1 MTGGTDPAP
10 AGLLQAC
17 GAGEFV
23 LSFRNR
29 PIGRESARAIPTP
42 GGGVRMQVDTAL
54 DVGRLALRQKV
65 VAGFDC
71 ALRPECCTVTADCN
85 SRQMRLEMEFDQD
98 HVVARSVCD
107 GREQSRSIALDHPP
121 LILVDNC
128 LSLHALAAVIARR
141 SGSETIFTSVPAA
154 ADLSVTAPGIRPV
167 LLGGRDFGPPT
178 LTLHLAP
185 DLQEHAWIRGGWAER
200 LVVPQ
205 AQMCVDWVRKEGIRN
220 EGGGLS

>member
-1 MTGGTDPAP
+1 MTGGTDPAY

-42 GGGVRMQVDTAL
+42 GGGLGLRVETAL
-54 DVGRLALRQKV
+54 EVGRFLLRQEV
-65 VAGFDC
+65 VVDLDC
-71 ALRPECCTVTADCN
+71 ALRPKCCRVTTVHD
-85 SRQMRLEMEFDQD
+85 SQQMYLEMNFDQD
-98 HVVARSVCD
+98 RVVARYVRD
-107 GREQSRSIALDHPP
+107 GRERCRSIALDHPP
-121 LILVDNC
+121 LLLVDNC
-128 LSLHALAAVIARR
+128 FSLHALAAVIARRR

-154 ADLSVTAPGIRPV
+154 ADLTVTAPGIRPV

-205 AQMCVDWVRKEGIRN
+205 AQMCVDWVRKEG
-220 EGGGLS
+220 GGLS